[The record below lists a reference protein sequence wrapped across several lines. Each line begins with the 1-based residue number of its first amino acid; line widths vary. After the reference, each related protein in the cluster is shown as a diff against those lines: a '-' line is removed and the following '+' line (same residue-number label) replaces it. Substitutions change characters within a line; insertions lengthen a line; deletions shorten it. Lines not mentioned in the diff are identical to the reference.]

1 MSVKCTHCYL
11 PIKMDSHVNHRGKGL
26 GVEIQCPHCQA
37 WLGRSR
43 VLSGLKLV
51 GFYGA
56 ASVGLVGYFLE
67 LDTRLVSVGMI
78 LFAIVLAVSHLMDHL
93 LVTQAPEMSSA
104 RALRQVSERKR
115 QARDAER

>member
-11 PIKMDSHVNHRGKGL
+11 SIKMDNQVNHRGKGL

-43 VLSGLKLV
+43 ILSGLKLV

-56 ASVGLVGYFLE
+56 VIAGVMGYFLE
-67 LDTRLVSVGMI
+67 LDTRLVSVAMI
-78 LFAIVLAVSHLMDHL
+78 LSAIVLGVSHLMDHL
-93 LVTQAPEMSSA
+93 LVTQAPQISSA
-104 RALRQVSERKR
+104 KALQQVSERKR
-115 QARDAER
+115 QSRDAKP

>member
-11 PIKMDSHVNHRGKGL
+11 PIKMDDKVNHRGKGL

-43 VLSGLKLV
+43 VFSGLKLL

-56 ASVGLVGYFLE
+56 AIAGLVGYFLE
-67 LDTRLVSVGMI
+67 LDTRLVSVVMI

-93 LVTQAPEMSSA
+93 LVTQAPEISSA
-104 RALRQVSERKR
+104 SALRQVSEHKR
-115 QARDAER
+115 QVRDAQR

>member
-11 PIKMDSHVNHRGKGL
+11 SIKMDSHVNHRGKGL

-43 VLSGLKLV
+43 VMSGFKLV

-67 LDTRLVSVGMI
+67 LDTRLVSAGLI

-93 LVTQAPEMSSA
+93 LVTQAPEISSA
-104 RALRQVSERKR
+104 CALRQVSERKR
-115 QARDAER
+115 QVRDAER